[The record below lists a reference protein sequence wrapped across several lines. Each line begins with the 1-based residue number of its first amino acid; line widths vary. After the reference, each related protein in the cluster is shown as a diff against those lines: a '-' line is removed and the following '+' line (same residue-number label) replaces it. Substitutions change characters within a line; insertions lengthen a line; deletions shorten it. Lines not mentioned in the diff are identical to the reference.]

1 MRKLWF
7 VLCLSG
13 GVLLAQDS
21 SPAKPTQQNSK
32 ASKGEVTVQG
42 CVGRSS
48 GDYVLTRQN
57 PAMTYELQATGKTR
71 LRNYLGQRVE
81 VIGKESATLST
92 SSDALNKTGRI
103 CGDVDDH
110 LHPDHREGM
119 HGTPRLRAVGFLH
132 GSLQFGSMR
141 QSQSGGMAMI
151 SEFESQGG
159 FFLAGSSSEG

>member
-92 SSDALNKTGRI
+92 SSDALNKTGSAS
-103 CGDVDDH
+103 
-110 LHPDHREGM
+110 
-119 HGTPRLRAVGFLH
+119 AVTLTITSIRTIEKECTVRQ
-132 GSLQFGSMR
+132 GSEQYVVSTVRF
-141 QSQSGGMAMI
+141 
-151 SEFESQGG
+151 
-159 FFLAGSSSEG
+159 SSDLCVSHSPAAWP